1 MADQSEQEKS
11 EAPTPFKLNR
21 ARQKGSVARGMDLGF
36 ATSITALLG
45 YLWISGP
52 KLAEAISLVSKR
64 ALVTASTVTS
74 GSNEILQLTG
84 MILTAVTHPL
94 IFLIAVIF
102 ITVLVFEVV
111 QTGFVFSFTPLTP
124 DFSKLN
130 PANGL
135 KRIFSMRQLIETAKN
150 ISKLV
155 IYSVL
160 AVLVIL
166 DAQARVIPTIYDAFG
181 LMKAIGQMG
190 FHLLVMFVGAAVVV
204 AVIDQLIS
212 RRDFLNRMRMS
223 RGETKRESRD
233 REGDPRLK
241 QRRRQIHRDYAKL
254 SKSLKNVRGAD
265 VLITNPTHYA
275 VALSYNPN
283 TMAAPKV
290 VAHGTE
296 QLALR
301 LKRLAFL
308 YGVIIVEDRE
318 LARNLYRH
326 CEIGREIPDVYFRS
340 VASVYRQIRKQ
351 SSLQPRV
358 S

>member
-52 KLAEAISLVSKR
+52 KLAGTISLASKR
-64 ALVTASTVTS
+64 ALVTASTVNS
-74 GSNEILQLTG
+74 GSNEILQLANATL
-84 MILTAVTHPL
+84 MSVAQPL

-111 QTGFVFSFTPLTP
+111 QTGFVFSFTPLSP

-135 KRIFSMRQLIETAKN
+135 KRVFSMRQLIETAKN
-150 ISKLV
+150 ISKLA

-166 DAQARVIPTIYDAFG
+166 DAQKRVIPTIYDAFG
-181 LMKAIGQMG
+181 LIAAIGQMG
-190 FHLLVMFVGAAVVV
+190 FRLLVMFAGAAVIV
-204 AVIDQLIS
+204 AAIDQLIS
-212 RRDFLNRMRMS
+212 RRDFLKRMRMS

-308 YGVIIVEDRE
+308 YGVVIVENRE
-318 LARNLYRH
+318 LARNLYRR
-326 CEIGREIPDVYFRS
+326 CEIDREIPDVYFRA
-340 VASVYRQIRKQ
+340 VAGIYRQIRKQ
-351 SSLQPRV
+351 SSPQPRV